1 MELKI
6 YAKCLKT
13 MFDSWN
19 NFSMKNSLLLIL
31 VFLFYTNF
39 KQVSKKSSNS
49 IEIRFGKGGGI
60 TGLYEK
66 YTLSKNGVLWKYYDY
81 DSTKKLIKT
90 ISKTKHNYIIKK
102 ISNKALQSIILNEA
116 GNMNSYIELSKGLK
130 VFKRFQWSVEKMDIP
145 AQIKEL
151 DSLLNT
157 LL

>member
-1 MELKI
+1 M
-6 YAKCLKT
+6 
-13 MFDSWN
+13 
-19 NFSMKNSLLLIL
+19 L
-31 VFLFYTNF
+31 VFLCFTNF
-39 KQVSKKSSNS
+39 KQAGKKSSNS

-66 YTLSKNGVLWKYYDY
+66 YTLSKNGVLWKYSNY
-81 DSTKKLIKT
+81 DSTKILIKT

-102 ISNKALQSIILNEA
+102 ISNKTLQSINLNES

-130 VFKRFQWSVEKMDIP
+130 VFKRFQWPIEKMDIP
-145 AQIKEL
+145 VQIKEL